1 MKRCFG
7 IAKQTGTFFMMLQQM
22 SASGSPPGTPVTASS
37 SRGST
42 EAIDYSD
49 YIMGIWRPE
58 LEADISDDEKI
69 ARRGL
74 YCIQMAKN
82 RHGPS
87 DRVLKL
93 VFDHE
98 KRRITPETTLGIPSA
113 FLPEVVGADL
123 SEADG
128 SLPEIVDPATPSA
141 EPATPEQ
148 STLGMPESIDE
159 SMDPPPAD
167 QTPDWFFD

>member
-1 MKRCFG
+1 MASGYVMKKCFG
-7 IAKQTGTFFMMLQQM
+7 IAKQTQTFFIMLQQM
-22 SASGSPPGTPVTASS
+22 SASGSAPGLSVTAAS

-74 YCIQMAKN
+74 YCVQLVKN

-87 DRVLKL
+87 DRVVKL

-98 KRRITPETTLGIPSA
+98 KRRITPESTLGIPSA
-113 FLPEVVGADL
+113 FLPETEQADL
-123 SEADG
+123 SEATGQTVSLLPITDG
-128 SLPEIVDPATPSA
+128 G
-141 EPATPEQ
+141 EPDQEKQ
-148 STLGMPESIDE
+148 SG
-159 SMDPPPAD
+159 PPAVD
-167 QTPDWFFD
+167 QTPEWFFS